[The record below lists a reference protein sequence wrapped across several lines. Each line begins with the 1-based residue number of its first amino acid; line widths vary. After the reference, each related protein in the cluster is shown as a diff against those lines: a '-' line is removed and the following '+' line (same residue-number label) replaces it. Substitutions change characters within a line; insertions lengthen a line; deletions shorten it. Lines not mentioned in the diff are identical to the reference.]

1 MTKVHSKTSLM
12 EGKVVAN
19 INRDELMLFVSQ
31 MSQFFRNL
39 MIAESDPK
47 ITFPKD
53 MSNRR

>member
-1 MTKVHSKTSLM
+1 MHSKTSLM